1 MDRNEAREHDRDRDE
16 GAHHEPD
23 DHAHSEAVDGKD
35 HVPEAIGGV
44 SGAAAGAAIGSIGGP
59 VGAVIG
65 GIAGA
70 LGGWWAGHSAVE
82 AEQDF
87 AVNEAR
93 YQELYESSENR
104 LDDRRFDDV
113 RHGYLVGHAASR
125 NPDYAGRE
133 FEEVEDDLRRGWTD
147 DLRTRYGDW
156 TGVRSYAREAYVLQ
170 RDRDPNP
177 GTSSVTRAAGRAR
190 DRLSSG
196 RSGLTSDDTV
206 GY

>member
-1 MDRNEAREHDRDRDE
+1 MDRNEARERDRDRDE
-16 GAHHEPD
+16 GTADELPD
-23 DHAHSEAVDGKD
+23 EADVEAAGGKD
-35 HVPEAIGGV
+35 RVPEAIGGV
-44 SGAAAGAAIGSIGGP
+44 GGAAAGAAIGSMGGP

-65 GIAGA
+65 AIAGA

-93 YQELYESSENR
+93 YQELYESSEHR
-104 LDDRRFDDV
+104 LADRRFEDV
-113 RHGYLVGHAASR
+113 RHGYLIGHTASR
-125 NPDYAGRE
+125 NPDYVGRE
-133 FEEVEDDLRRGWTD
+133 FEEVEDDLQRGWTD

-156 TGVRSYAREAYVLQ
+156 TGVRSFAREAYVLQ

-177 GTSSVTRAAGRAR
+177 GTSSVTRAASRAR

>member
-1 MDRNEAREHDRDRDE
+1 MDRNEAHERERDE
-16 GAHHEPD
+16 LEARERSDDARPD
-23 DHAHSEAVDGKD
+23 IPDGKD
-35 HVPEAIGGV
+35 HAPEAIGGV
-44 SGAAAGAAIGSIGGP
+44 GGALGGAAIGSIGGP

-65 GIAGA
+65 AIAGA
-70 LGGWWAGHSAVE
+70 LGGWWAGHAAVE

-93 YQELYESSENR
+93 YQERYETSEHR
-104 LDDRRFDDV
+104 LADRRFDDV
-113 RHGYLVGHAASR
+113 RHGYLLGHAASM
-125 NPDYAGRE
+125 NPDYAGRD
-133 FEEVEDDLRRGWTD
+133 FDEVEEELRRGWSD

-156 TGVRSYAREAYVLQ
+156 TGIRSYAREAYVMQ